1 MIAGQCT
8 QELPREILADR
19 LTQAQRG
26 RGPLDLVLVQVVDDS
41 RQRWGLGLRGV
52 HAPTIGAGR
61 SLSDPSRE

>member
-8 QELPREILADR
+8 KELPREILADR

-26 RGPLDLVLVQVVDDS
+26 GRPLDLFLVQVVDDL

-52 HAPTIGAGR
+52 HARTIGAGR
-61 SLSDPSRE
+61 SSADPSRE